1 MYQQVIKPILFSLS
15 IERAHRV
22 VILLLRIIGMIPGG
36 RWLLHKCYGVEHPAL
51 EREVFG
57 IRFRNPV
64 GLAAGFDRNGEAF
77 REFAALGF
85 GFVEVGTVTP
95 RPQPGNPRPRIF
107 RLPKDRAIIQRTGLA
122 NRGLERMIQHLR
134 RPHEGVIVG
143 CNIGRNTSTPPENA
157 PADYLKLFRS
167 LYQYADYFT
176 VNICCDN
183 ACRDGASH
191 SRESILRILD
201 PLFDFRR
208 GQNQYRPIMLK
219 VSPDMSDEAI
229 DRISDI
235 LLTTPLDGIV
245 ATNGSLLRD
254 GLRRSRPARWRSCAA
269 STPARAA
276 PTPSSASAGSCRP
289 TTCGPCSTPEPTS
302 CNSIRDTST
311 KAPHSSG
318 ISAGH
323 WSPMQRKPQRKRLPQ
338 RKPQQRRLPR
348 RKPQQRRLPR
358 RKPQQRRLPK
368 KLLPKRPT
376 RNPALKLPPRNPA
389 PGTRLRRREQNKLFQ
404 TMKATIITIGDEIL
418 IGQIVDTNSVSIAK
432 HLNAAGIVVRELT
445 GSNVVILT
453 GGLGPTKDDITKKT
467 LAEMFHS
474 ELVPDA
480 RVAEHVERML
490 TARGIEYN
498 ELNRSQSLVPACC
511 TVLFNAHG
519 TAPGMWFERDGR
531 VVVSLPGVPFE
542 MEHLMQDEVMP
553 RLKARFAL
561 RQIVHRTMITAGLAE
576 SMLAEK
582 IAPWENALPPY
593 LKLAYLPSPGVVR
606 LRLSAYEVEGES
618 VAREI
623 DRQFEALRRLIPYHV
638 IGFERASMQELVH
651 GILTQRGETLATAES
666 CTGGAIAARFTAM
679 PGASAYFL
687 CGVVAYSN
695 EAKSRILG
703 VPAEEIAR
711 YGAVS
716 EQVARRMAEGARRI
730 SGADYAVATTGIAGP
745 TGGSDAKPV
754 GTVWIAVATPRGTQA
769 ILKQCGTDRGQI
781 IDRAS
786 AFAIGLLRDCLE
798 EEKAAE

>member
-1 MYQQVIKPILFSLS
+1 
-15 IERAHRV
+15 
-22 VILLLRIIGMIPGG
+22 
-36 RWLLHKCYGVEHPAL
+36 
-51 EREVFG
+51 
-57 IRFRNPV
+57 
-64 GLAAGFDRNGEAF
+64 
-77 REFAALGF
+77 
-85 GFVEVGTVTP
+85 
-95 RPQPGNPRPRIF
+95 
-107 RLPKDRAIIQRTGLA
+107 
-122 NRGLERMIQHLR
+122 
-134 RPHEGVIVG
+134 
-143 CNIGRNTSTPPENA
+143 
-157 PADYLKLFRS
+157 
-167 LYQYADYFT
+167 
-176 VNICCDN
+176 
-183 ACRDGASH
+183 
-191 SRESILRILD
+191 
-201 PLFDFRR
+201 
-208 GQNQYRPIMLK
+208 
-219 VSPDMSDEAI
+219 
-229 DRISDI
+229 
-235 LLTTPLDGIV
+235 
-245 ATNGSLLRD
+245 
-254 GLRRSRPARWRSCAA
+254 
-269 STPARAA
+269 
-276 PTPSSASAGSCRP
+276 
-289 TTCGPCSTPEPTS
+289 
-302 CNSIRDTST
+302 
-311 KAPHSSG
+311 
-318 ISAGH
+318 
-323 WSPMQRKPQRKRLPQ
+323 
-338 RKPQQRRLPR
+338 
-348 RKPQQRRLPR
+348 
-358 RKPQQRRLPK
+358 
-368 KLLPKRPT
+368 
-376 RNPALKLPPRNPA
+376 
-389 PGTRLRRREQNKLFQ
+389 
-404 TMKATIITIGDEIL
+404 MKATIITIGDEIL

-432 HLNAAGIVVRELT
+432 HLNAAGIVVREKLSIGDDRTQIIESVERALT

-695 EAKSRILG
+695 EAKSRVLG

-711 YGAVS
+711 WGAVS
-716 EQVARRMAEGARRI
+716 EQVARHMAEGARRI

-745 TGGSDAKPV
+745 TGGSAEKPV

-781 IDRAS
+781 IVRAS